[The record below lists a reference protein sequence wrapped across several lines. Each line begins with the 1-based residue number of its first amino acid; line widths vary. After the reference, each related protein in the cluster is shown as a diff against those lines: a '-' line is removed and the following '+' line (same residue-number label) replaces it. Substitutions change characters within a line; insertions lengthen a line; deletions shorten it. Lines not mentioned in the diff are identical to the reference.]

1 MESKLRKWK
10 NKRDI
15 LKLLQY
21 RENSAEASKFFKQ
34 HSQFTDSLIKRLG
47 LEYELEGHQGCVN
60 CLQWTPDGK
69 HLASGSD
76 DTNVILWDP
85 FRHRQLQVIPT
96 HHIGNI
102 FSVKF
107 LGSNEIATAA
117 GDCRVLVQSI
127 PGAIAKC
134 PPLLECSCHVNR
146 VKRLAT
152 SPIEPTL
159 FWSAAEDGLVIQYD
173 LREQHECSRQS
184 QTKVL
189 VDLSN
194 NFGEVKCIAVN
205 PTKPYYIAV
214 GANDCYIRL
223 YDRRML
229 KTLTL
234 GQTSQGDFQKSSERE
249 PMDPNCVQYYAA
261 GHLAVENASI
271 TNFKLAATY
280 ISFNTAGSEMLV
292 NMGGEQIYLFDI
304 NNTRHINEL
313 QIPQF
318 SSGRRRN
325 PVYKCCCHP
334 EGNGFVS
341 KVRSS
346 DFTEENCACYYMR
359 RAYKCYRR
367 KWTGDLYSAARD
379 YLYVTQVWPD
389 QRQAYIGLVKSLI
402 ALKWADE
409 AQRWLEH
416 FCSSHSDY
424 ANSPQV
430 RCLHESL
437 ESLRA
442 SNPPKEKESENSEH
456 KERFLRKVDEAEQ
469 RRRLDSRDYEVRFL
483 GHCNTT
489 TDIKEANFL
498 GEDGNYICAGS
509 DEGII
514 FIWERKHASI
524 VTALIGDVSIVNCI
538 QPHPSACFIASSG
551 IDPAVKL
558 WSPMPEDDN
567 INTRVVKDINAVV
580 EANQQRM
587 SMDPFESMLVN
598 MGYRIPGINVE
609 PTFQEVPSCRPC

>member
-1 MESKLRKWK
+1 MEGKLKKWK

-21 RENSAEASKFFKQ
+21 RENNAEASKFFKQ

-47 LEYELEGHQGCVN
+47 LEFELEGHTGCVN
-60 CLQWTPDGK
+60 CLQWTPDGR

-85 FRHRQLQVIPT
+85 FRHKQLQVIPT

-107 LGSNEIATAA
+107 IGTNEIATAA

-127 PGAIAKC
+127 SGAMAKN

-173 LREQHECSRQS
+173 LREPHECTQS
-184 QTKVL
+184 QAKVL
-189 VDLSN
+189 VDLSS

-205 PTKPYYIAV
+205 PTKPYYLAV
-214 GANDCYIRL
+214 GANDCYIRM

-229 KTLTL
+229 KTVTL
-234 GQTSQGDFQKSSERE
+234 GQTGQTDVQKSAERE
-249 PMDPNCVQYYAA
+249 PMDSNCVQYYAP
-261 GHLAVENASI
+261 GHLAVDNARYM
-271 TNFKLAATY
+271 NFKLTATY

-292 NMGGEQIYLFDI
+292 NMGAEQIYLFDI
-304 NNTRHINEL
+304 NNKRHINEL
-313 QIPQF
+313 QVPQIN
-318 SSGRRRN
+318 SNKRKTAI
-325 PVYKCCCHP
+325 YKCCCHP
-334 EGNGFVS
+334 EGNGFVNRF
-341 KVRSS
+341 KAG

-359 RAYKCYRR
+359 RAYKCYKR
-367 KWTGDLYSAARD
+367 KWVGDLYSAARD

-389 QRQAYIGLVKSLI
+389 QRQAYIGLVKGLI
-402 ALKWADE
+402 GLKWTDV
-409 AQRWLEH
+409 AQRWLEY
-416 FCSSHSDY
+416 FCSTFTDY
-424 ANSPQV
+424 ANSSQV
-430 RCLHESL
+430 KCLYDSL
-437 ESLRA
+437 EALKAENAPRDRE
-442 SNPPKEKESENSEH
+442 NDNSEH
-456 KERFLRKVDEAEQ
+456 KERFLRKVDENEQ
-469 RRRLDSRDYEVRFL
+469 KRRLDSRDYEVRFL

-498 GEDGNYICAGS
+498 GEDGKYICAGS

-514 FIWERKHASI
+514 FIWERKHSSI
-524 VTALIGDVSIVNCI
+524 VTALRGDASIVNCI

-551 IDPAVKL
+551 IDQAVKL

-567 INTRVVKDINAVV
+567 VNPRLVTDINTVV
-580 EANQQRM
+580 EKNQTRM
-587 SMDPFESMLVN
+587 SMDPFESMLIN

-609 PTFQEVPSCRPC
+609 PAFQEVPNCRPC

>member
-1 MESKLRKWK
+1 MQQQAFYFISRKHVHDVQQMEGKLRKWR

-47 LEYELEGHQGCVN
+47 LEFELEGHQGCVN

-85 FRHRQLQVIPT
+85 FRHKQLQVIPT

-107 LGSNEIATAA
+107 LGNGCNEIATAA

-127 PGAIAKC
+127 PGAVAKC

-173 LREQHECSRQS
+173 LREQHECSLS

-189 VDLSN
+189 IDLSN

-214 GANDCYIRL
+214 GANDCYIRM

-229 KTLTL
+229 KTCTL
-234 GQTSQGDFQKSSERE
+234 GQTNQMGDLHKSER
-249 PMDPNCVQYYAA
+249 PPIDPNCVQYYAP
-261 GHLAVENASI
+261 GHLAMENASY

-280 ISFNTAGSEMLV
+280 ISFNSAGSELLV

-304 NNTRHINEL
+304 NNSRQINEL
-313 QIPQF
+313 QVPQL
-318 SSGRRRN
+318 SMGRRKV
-325 PVYKCCCHP
+325 PIYKCCCHP
-334 EGNGFVS
+334 
-341 KVRSS
+341 
-346 DFTEENCACYYMR
+346 R
-359 RAYKCYRR
+359 RQ
-367 KWTGDLYSAARD
+367 D

-389 QRQAYIGLVKSLI
+389 QKQAYIGLVKSLI
-402 ALKWADE
+402 ALKWAEE
-409 AQRWLEH
+409 AQKWLDY
-416 FCSSHSDY
+416 FCATHTDY
-424 ANSPQV
+424 AISSQV
-430 RCLHESL
+430 RCLRDSL
-437 ESLRA
+437 EGLKA
-442 SNPPKEKESENSEH
+442 SSPSKVKENDNTEP
-456 KERFLRKVDEAEQ
+456 KERFIKKVEDAEQ
-469 RRRLDSRDYEVRFL
+469 KKRLESIDYEVRFL

-514 FIWERKHASI
+514 FIWERKQSSI
-524 VTALIGDVSIVNCI
+524 VTALFGDVSIVNCI

-551 IDPAVKL
+551 IDPSVKL

-567 INTRVVKDINAVV
+567 INPRSVKDISAVV
-580 EANQQRM
+580 EANQHRM

-609 PTFQEVPSCRPC
+609 PAFQELPSCRNC